1 MNPKITLIISITT
14 EKNIEQYLKNI
25 KNQLLENIEVIFVYD
40 KIDKNTNKILENFC
54 KNDSAYLKI
63 ISEKNR
69 SHGFLKN
76 KSLNIAQGDFITFID
91 STDDIDF
98 NFMEKLYKKAKN
110 EDLDLLISVSY
121 EKIKDYSL
129 SKNMCENVF
138 NFQDMNKSIF
148 YLSDTLKGNLYRRN
162 LLDTYKIRFPT
173 MLSFEDKPFLLE
185 TFLTAK
191 HVSILLREPALNMKS
206 EYSSNEL
213 LDMIQISTLILNI
226 FKKYDMFNTYK
237 KLLLNFKIYFLKKGY
252 TKIKDKN
259 DYFNLMKEDLIN
271 LSQNKKLCDAFL
283 HELNEEN
290 LKFYKNCLKSQDFN
304 QFNLNMTFTKI
315 NEKLDEKQQ
324 KLNFINGNL
333 SKWTEKLN
341 NKENKINNL
350 KTKLDNEKKQMKIN
364 EKNQNNR
371 EITIQ
376 IKEANLKDKETR
388 ITQLQENLDNKEKKL
403 DNKIEKY
410 NNLEKELIKKESSI
424 NTKFKELETEKELLN
439 EKIKHLEDKET
450 NIIQLQEKLKVQEEK
465 IDQKYVKYIDNL
477 NKITNNL
484 EKKQKEYE
492 KIKHLEDKET
502 NIIQLQEKLKVQE
515 EKIDQKHVKY
525 IDNLNKITNNLEKKQ
540 KEYEKRLIK
549 IDEDITL
556 KKIELEQMQ
565 NNNSNKKSNT
575 PKISIIICAYNR
587 EEYLKRCLNSV
598 KNQTLKN
605 IEIICADDGSTDNTL
620 DVFRKYANK
629 DHRFK
634 FFTQKNS
641 GPGVARNKAI
651 KMATGEYIMFL
662 DSDDWIELNTCEELY
677 KKVKLNDLDILLFLM
692 KNYSE
697 ETGEYYEDSYY
708 NLTPIPDDFENKV
721 FSHEDISNIIFS
733 ISISACQKIYKRSL
747 VKKVHF
753 AEKLLF
759 EDNPFFWGVMLQAK
773 RMSLLKKHFYLRN
786 RHTSSITSEYDN
798 KYFDVIPISNK
809 VISIFKELNLVNM
822 YKYQLTNYKINYI
835 SQWYHMME
843 EKYKNTF
850 WDLMHDDFQKL
861 HEDKKIDSLMLNN
874 LNEPNKLFYLRTL
887 KSRSYVELDYL
898 EKYSD
903 EK

>member
-148 YLSDTLKGNLYRRN
+148 YLSNTLKGNLYRRN

-333 SKWTEKLN
+333 SKWSEKLN

-465 IDQKYVKYIDNL
+465 IDQKHVKYVDNL

-484 EKKQKEYE
+484 EK
-492 KIKHLEDKET
+492 
-502 NIIQLQEKLKVQE
+502 N
-515 EKIDQKHVKY
+515 
-525 IDNLNKITNNLEKKQ
+525 Q

-556 KKIELEQMQ
+556 KKIEFEQMQ

-773 RMSLLKKHFYLRN
+773 RMSLLKKHFYLRS

>member
-148 YLSDTLKGNLYRRN
+148 YLSNTLKGNLYRRN

-465 IDQKYVKYIDNL
+465 IDQK
-477 NKITNNL
+477 
-484 EKKQKEYE
+484 
-492 KIKHLEDKET
+492 
-502 NIIQLQEKLKVQE
+502 
-515 EKIDQKHVKY
+515 HVKY
-525 IDNLNKITNNLEKKQ
+525 IDNLNKITNNLEKNQ

-556 KKIELEQMQ
+556 KKIEFEQMQ

-662 DSDDWIELNTCEELY
+662 DSDDWIDLNTCEELY

-773 RMSLLKKHFYLRN
+773 RMSLLKKHFYLRS

-809 VISIFKELNLVNM
+809 VISIFKKLNLVNM

>member
-148 YLSDTLKGNLYRRN
+148 YLSNTLKGNLYRRN

-465 IDQKYVKYIDNL
+465 IDQKHVKYVDNL

-484 EKKQKEYE
+484 EK
-492 KIKHLEDKET
+492 
-502 NIIQLQEKLKVQE
+502 N
-515 EKIDQKHVKY
+515 
-525 IDNLNKITNNLEKKQ
+525 Q

-556 KKIELEQMQ
+556 KKIEFEQMQ

-773 RMSLLKKHFYLRN
+773 RMSLLKKHFYLRS

-850 WDLMHDDFQKL
+850 
-861 HEDKKIDSLMLNN
+861 
-874 LNEPNKLFYLRTL
+874 
-887 KSRSYVELDYL
+887 
-898 EKYSD
+898 
-903 EK
+903 

>member
-54 KNDSAYLKI
+54 KNDGAYLKI

-148 YLSDTLKGNLYRRN
+148 YLSNTLKGNLYRRN

-376 IKEANLKDKETR
+376 IKEANLKDKETH

-465 IDQKYVKYIDNL
+465 IDQK
-477 NKITNNL
+477 
-484 EKKQKEYE
+484 
-492 KIKHLEDKET
+492 
-502 NIIQLQEKLKVQE
+502 
-515 EKIDQKHVKY
+515 HVKY
-525 IDNLNKITNNLEKKQ
+525 IDNLNKITNNLEKNQ

-708 NLTPIPDDFENKV
+708 NLTPISDDFENKV

-773 RMSLLKKHFYLRN
+773 RMSLLKKHFYLLS

>member
-148 YLSDTLKGNLYRRN
+148 YLSNTLKGNLYRRN

-259 DYFNLMKEDLIN
+259 NYFNLMKEDLIN

-333 SKWTEKLN
+333 SKWSEKLN

-484 EKKQKEYE
+484 EK
-492 KIKHLEDKET
+492 
-502 NIIQLQEKLKVQE
+502 N
-515 EKIDQKHVKY
+515 
-525 IDNLNKITNNLEKKQ
+525 Q

-773 RMSLLKKHFYLRN
+773 RMSLLKKHFYLRS

>member
-148 YLSDTLKGNLYRRN
+148 YLSNTLKGNLYRRN

-333 SKWTEKLN
+333 SKWSEKLN

-484 EKKQKEYE
+484 EK
-492 KIKHLEDKET
+492 
-502 NIIQLQEKLKVQE
+502 N
-515 EKIDQKHVKY
+515 
-525 IDNLNKITNNLEKKQ
+525 Q

-773 RMSLLKKHFYLRN
+773 RMSLLKKHFYLRS

>member
-54 KNDSAYLKI
+54 KNDGAYLKI

-148 YLSDTLKGNLYRRN
+148 YLSNTLKGNLYRRN

-465 IDQKYVKYIDNL
+465 IDQKHVKYVDNL

-484 EKKQKEYE
+484 EK
-492 KIKHLEDKET
+492 
-502 NIIQLQEKLKVQE
+502 N
-515 EKIDQKHVKY
+515 
-525 IDNLNKITNNLEKKQ
+525 Q

-556 KKIELEQMQ
+556 KKIEFEQMQ

-662 DSDDWIELNTCEELY
+662 DSDDWIDLNTCEELY

-773 RMSLLKKHFYLRN
+773 RMSLLKKHFYLRS

>member
-91 STDDIDF
+91 STDNIDF

-148 YLSDTLKGNLYRRN
+148 YLSNTLKGNLYRRN

-333 SKWTEKLN
+333 SKWSEKLN

-371 EITIQ
+371 EINIQ

-439 EKIKHLEDKET
+439 EKIKHLEDKE
-450 NIIQLQEKLKVQEEK
+450 N
-465 IDQKYVKYIDNL
+465 
-477 NKITNNL
+477 
-484 EKKQKEYE
+484 
-492 KIKHLEDKET
+492 

-525 IDNLNKITNNLEKKQ
+525 IDNLNKITNNLEKNQ

-773 RMSLLKKHFYLRN
+773 RMSLLKKHFYLRS

>member
-98 NFMEKLYKKAKN
+98 NFMEKIYKKAKN

-148 YLSDTLKGNLYRRN
+148 YLSNTLKGNLYRRN

-333 SKWTEKLN
+333 SKWSEKLN

-350 KTKLDNEKKQMKIN
+350 KTKMDNEKKQMKIN

-465 IDQKYVKYIDNL
+465 IDQK
-477 NKITNNL
+477 
-484 EKKQKEYE
+484 
-492 KIKHLEDKET
+492 
-502 NIIQLQEKLKVQE
+502 
-515 EKIDQKHVKY
+515 HVKY
-525 IDNLNKITNNLEKKQ
+525 IDNLNKITNNLEKNQ

-773 RMSLLKKHFYLRN
+773 RMSLLKKHFYLRS

>member
-54 KNDSAYLKI
+54 KNDGAYLKI

-76 KSLNIAQGDFITFID
+76 KSLNIAQRDFITFID

-148 YLSDTLKGNLYRRN
+148 YLSNTLKGNLYRRN

-465 IDQKYVKYIDNL
+465 IDQK
-477 NKITNNL
+477 
-484 EKKQKEYE
+484 
-492 KIKHLEDKET
+492 
-502 NIIQLQEKLKVQE
+502 
-515 EKIDQKHVKY
+515 HVKY
-525 IDNLNKITNNLEKKQ
+525 IDNLNKITNNLEKNQ

-773 RMSLLKKHFYLRN
+773 RMSLLKKHFYLRS

>member
-91 STDDIDF
+91 STDNIDF

-148 YLSDTLKGNLYRRN
+148 YLSNTLKGNLYRRN

-465 IDQKYVKYIDNL
+465 IDQK
-477 NKITNNL
+477 
-484 EKKQKEYE
+484 
-492 KIKHLEDKET
+492 
-502 NIIQLQEKLKVQE
+502 
-515 EKIDQKHVKY
+515 HVKY
-525 IDNLNKITNNLEKKQ
+525 IDNLNKITNNLEKNQ

-773 RMSLLKKHFYLRN
+773 RMSLLKKHFYLRS

-822 YKYQLTNYKINYI
+822 YKYQLTNYKINYV

>member
-148 YLSDTLKGNLYRRN
+148 YLSNTLKGNLYRRN

-333 SKWTEKLN
+333 SKWSEKLN

-484 EKKQKEYE
+484 EK
-492 KIKHLEDKET
+492 
-502 NIIQLQEKLKVQE
+502 N
-515 EKIDQKHVKY
+515 
-525 IDNLNKITNNLEKKQ
+525 Q

-773 RMSLLKKHFYLRN
+773 RMSLLKKHFYLRS

-843 EKYKNTF
+843 EKYKNTI

>member
-148 YLSDTLKGNLYRRN
+148 YLSNTLKGNLYHRN

-259 DYFNLMKEDLIN
+259 DYFNLMKKDLIN

-315 NEKLDEKQQ
+315 NEKQQ

-333 SKWTEKLN
+333 SKWSEKLN

-465 IDQKYVKYIDNL
+465 IDQK
-477 NKITNNL
+477 
-484 EKKQKEYE
+484 
-492 KIKHLEDKET
+492 
-502 NIIQLQEKLKVQE
+502 
-515 EKIDQKHVKY
+515 HVKY
-525 IDNLNKITNNLEKKQ
+525 IDNLNKITNNLEKNQ

-773 RMSLLKKHFYLRN
+773 RMSLLKKHFYLRS

>member
-148 YLSDTLKGNLYRRN
+148 YLSNTLKGNLYRRN

-410 NNLEKELIKKESSI
+410 NNLEKKLIKKESSI

-465 IDQKYVKYIDNL
+465 IDQK
-477 NKITNNL
+477 
-484 EKKQKEYE
+484 
-492 KIKHLEDKET
+492 
-502 NIIQLQEKLKVQE
+502 
-515 EKIDQKHVKY
+515 HVKY
-525 IDNLNKITNNLEKKQ
+525 IDNLNKITNNLEKNQ

-662 DSDDWIELNTCEELY
+662 DSDDWIDLNTCEELY

-773 RMSLLKKHFYLRN
+773 RMSLLKKHFYLRS

>member
-148 YLSDTLKGNLYRRN
+148 YLSNTLKGNLYRRN

-410 NNLEKELIKKESSI
+410 NSLEKELIKKESSI

-465 IDQKYVKYIDNL
+465 IDQK
-477 NKITNNL
+477 
-484 EKKQKEYE
+484 
-492 KIKHLEDKET
+492 
-502 NIIQLQEKLKVQE
+502 
-515 EKIDQKHVKY
+515 HVKY
-525 IDNLNKITNNLEKKQ
+525 IDNLNKITNNLEKNQ
-540 KEYEKRLIK
+540 KEYEKILIK

-773 RMSLLKKHFYLRN
+773 RMSLLKKHFYLRS

>member
-54 KNDSAYLKI
+54 KNDGAYLKI

-148 YLSDTLKGNLYRRN
+148 YLSNTLKGNLYRRN

-271 LSQNKKLCDAFL
+271 LSQIKKLCDAFL

-376 IKEANLKDKETR
+376 IKEANLKDKETH

-465 IDQKYVKYIDNL
+465 IDQK
-477 NKITNNL
+477 
-484 EKKQKEYE
+484 
-492 KIKHLEDKET
+492 
-502 NIIQLQEKLKVQE
+502 
-515 EKIDQKHVKY
+515 HVKY
-525 IDNLNKITNNLEKKQ
+525 IDNLNKITNNLEKNQ

-605 IEIICADDGSTDNTL
+605 IEIICADDGSTGNTL

-773 RMSLLKKHFYLRN
+773 RMSLLKKHFYLRS

-822 YKYQLTNYKINYI
+822 YKYQLINYKINYI

>member
-76 KSLNIAQGDFITFID
+76 KSLNITQGDFITFID
-91 STDDIDF
+91 STDNIDF

-148 YLSDTLKGNLYRRN
+148 YLSNTLKGNLYRRN

-324 KLNFINGNL
+324 KINFINDNL

-424 NTKFKELETEKELLN
+424 NTKFKDLETEKELLN

-484 EKKQKEYE
+484 EK
-492 KIKHLEDKET
+492 
-502 NIIQLQEKLKVQE
+502 N
-515 EKIDQKHVKY
+515 
-525 IDNLNKITNNLEKKQ
+525 Q

-773 RMSLLKKHFYLRN
+773 RMSLLKKHFYLRS

>member
-129 SKNMCENVF
+129 SKNMCENMF

-148 YLSDTLKGNLYRRN
+148 YLSNTLKGNLYRRN

-206 EYSSNEL
+206 EYSPNEL

-290 LKFYKNCLKSQDFN
+290 LKFYKNCLKSHDFN

-324 KLNFINGNL
+324 KLNFINNNL

-350 KTKLDNEKKQMKIN
+350 KTKMDNEKKQMKKN

-376 IKEANLKDKETR
+376 IKEANLKDKERR

-465 IDQKYVKYIDNL
+465 IDQKHVKYVDNL

-484 EKKQKEYE
+484 EK
-492 KIKHLEDKET
+492 
-502 NIIQLQEKLKVQE
+502 N
-515 EKIDQKHVKY
+515 
-525 IDNLNKITNNLEKKQ
+525 Q

-773 RMSLLKKHFYLRN
+773 RMSLLKKHFYLRS

>member
-54 KNDSAYLKI
+54 KNDGAYLKI

-148 YLSDTLKGNLYRRN
+148 YLSNTLKGNLYRRN

-376 IKEANLKDKETR
+376 IKEANLKDKETH

-465 IDQKYVKYIDNL
+465 IDQK
-477 NKITNNL
+477 
-484 EKKQKEYE
+484 
-492 KIKHLEDKET
+492 
-502 NIIQLQEKLKVQE
+502 
-515 EKIDQKHVKY
+515 HVKY
-525 IDNLNKITNNLEKKQ
+525 IDNLNKITNNLEKNQ

-773 RMSLLKKHFYLRN
+773 RMSLLKKHFYLRS

>member
-148 YLSDTLKGNLYRRN
+148 YLSNTLKGNLYRRN

-324 KLNFINGNL
+324 KLNFINSNL

-341 NKENKINNL
+341 NTENKINNL

-465 IDQKYVKYIDNL
+465 IDQKYVKYVDNL

-484 EKKQKEYE
+484 EK
-492 KIKHLEDKET
+492 
-502 NIIQLQEKLKVQE
+502 N
-515 EKIDQKHVKY
+515 
-525 IDNLNKITNNLEKKQ
+525 Q

-773 RMSLLKKHFYLRN
+773 RMSLLKKHFYLRS

>member
-148 YLSDTLKGNLYRRN
+148 YLSNTLKGNLYRRN

-324 KLNFINGNL
+324 KINFINDNL

-424 NTKFKELETEKELLN
+424 NTKFKDLETEKELLN

-484 EKKQKEYE
+484 EK
-492 KIKHLEDKET
+492 
-502 NIIQLQEKLKVQE
+502 N
-515 EKIDQKHVKY
+515 
-525 IDNLNKITNNLEKKQ
+525 Q

-773 RMSLLKKHFYLRN
+773 RMSLLKKHFYLRS

>member
-54 KNDSAYLKI
+54 KNDGAYLKI

-148 YLSDTLKGNLYRRN
+148 YLSNTLKGNLYRRN

-465 IDQKYVKYIDNL
+465 IDQK
-477 NKITNNL
+477 
-484 EKKQKEYE
+484 
-492 KIKHLEDKET
+492 
-502 NIIQLQEKLKVQE
+502 
-515 EKIDQKHVKY
+515 HVKY
-525 IDNLNKITNNLEKKQ
+525 IDNLNKITNNLEKNQ

-773 RMSLLKKHFYLRN
+773 RMSLLKKHFYLRS

-887 KSRSYVELDYL
+887 KSRSYVELDQL

>member
-25 KNQLLENIEVIFVYD
+25 KNQLLEKIEVIFVYD

-148 YLSDTLKGNLYRRN
+148 YLSNTLKGNLYRRN

-376 IKEANLKDKETR
+376 IKEANLKDKETH

-465 IDQKYVKYIDNL
+465 IDQK
-477 NKITNNL
+477 
-484 EKKQKEYE
+484 
-492 KIKHLEDKET
+492 
-502 NIIQLQEKLKVQE
+502 
-515 EKIDQKHVKY
+515 HVKY
-525 IDNLNKITNNLEKKQ
+525 IDNLNKITNNLEKNQ

-708 NLTPIPDDFENKV
+708 NLTPISDDFENKV

-773 RMSLLKKHFYLRN
+773 RMSLLKKHFYLRS

>member
-98 NFMEKLYKKAKN
+98 NFMEKIYKKAKN

-121 EKIKDYSL
+121 EKINDYSL

-148 YLSDTLKGNLYRRN
+148 YLSNTLKGNLYRRN

-315 NEKLDEKQQ
+315 NEKLDEKQR

-376 IKEANLKDKETR
+376 IKEANLKYKETH

-484 EKKQKEYE
+484 EK
-492 KIKHLEDKET
+492 
-502 NIIQLQEKLKVQE
+502 N
-515 EKIDQKHVKY
+515 
-525 IDNLNKITNNLEKKQ
+525 Q

-773 RMSLLKKHFYLRN
+773 RMSLLKKHFYLRS

>member
-91 STDDIDF
+91 STDNIDF

-148 YLSDTLKGNLYRRN
+148 YLSNTLKGNLYRRN

-465 IDQKYVKYIDNL
+465 IDQK
-477 NKITNNL
+477 
-484 EKKQKEYE
+484 
-492 KIKHLEDKET
+492 
-502 NIIQLQEKLKVQE
+502 
-515 EKIDQKHVKY
+515 HVKY
-525 IDNLNKITNNLEKKQ
+525 IDNLNKITNNLEKNQ

-773 RMSLLKKHFYLRN
+773 RMSLLKKHFYLRS

>member
-148 YLSDTLKGNLYRRN
+148 YLSNTLKGNLYRRN

-333 SKWTEKLN
+333 SKWSEKLN

-424 NTKFKELETEKELLN
+424 NTKFKDLETEKELLN

-484 EKKQKEYE
+484 EK
-492 KIKHLEDKET
+492 
-502 NIIQLQEKLKVQE
+502 N
-515 EKIDQKHVKY
+515 
-525 IDNLNKITNNLEKKQ
+525 Q

-773 RMSLLKKHFYLRN
+773 RMSLLKKHFYLRS

>member
-148 YLSDTLKGNLYRRN
+148 YLSNTLKGNLYRRN

-465 IDQKYVKYIDNL
+465 IDQK
-477 NKITNNL
+477 
-484 EKKQKEYE
+484 
-492 KIKHLEDKET
+492 
-502 NIIQLQEKLKVQE
+502 
-515 EKIDQKHVKY
+515 HVKY
-525 IDNLNKITNNLEKKQ
+525 IDNLNKITNNLEKNQ

-773 RMSLLKKHFYLRN
+773 RMSLLKKHFYLRS

-822 YKYQLTNYKINYI
+822 YKYQLTNYKINYV

>member
-54 KNDSAYLKI
+54 KNDGAYLKI

-148 YLSDTLKGNLYRRN
+148 YLSNTLKGNLYRRN

-333 SKWTEKLN
+333 SKWSEKLN

-465 IDQKYVKYIDNL
+465 IDQK
-477 NKITNNL
+477 
-484 EKKQKEYE
+484 
-492 KIKHLEDKET
+492 
-502 NIIQLQEKLKVQE
+502 
-515 EKIDQKHVKY
+515 HVKY
-525 IDNLNKITNNLEKKQ
+525 IDNLNKITNNLEKNQ

-773 RMSLLKKHFYLRN
+773 RMSLLKKHFYLRS

-898 EKYSD
+898 EKYSE

>member
-148 YLSDTLKGNLYRRN
+148 YLSNTLKGNLYRRN

-388 ITQLQENLDNKEKKL
+388 ITQLQENLDNK
-403 DNKIEKY
+403 IEKY

-465 IDQKYVKYIDNL
+465 IDQKHVKYVDNL

-484 EKKQKEYE
+484 EK
-492 KIKHLEDKET
+492 
-502 NIIQLQEKLKVQE
+502 N
-515 EKIDQKHVKY
+515 
-525 IDNLNKITNNLEKKQ
+525 Q

-556 KKIELEQMQ
+556 KKIEFEQMQ

-773 RMSLLKKHFYLRN
+773 RMSLLKKHFYLRS

>member
-69 SHGFLKN
+69 SYGFLKN

-148 YLSDTLKGNLYRRN
+148 YLSNTLKGNLYRRN

-350 KTKLDNEKKQMKIN
+350 KTKMDNEKKQMKIN

-484 EKKQKEYE
+484 EK
-492 KIKHLEDKET
+492 
-502 NIIQLQEKLKVQE
+502 N
-515 EKIDQKHVKY
+515 
-525 IDNLNKITNNLEKKQ
+525 Q

-773 RMSLLKKHFYLRN
+773 RMSLLKKHFYLRS

-822 YKYQLTNYKINYI
+822 YKYQLTNYKINYV

>member
-148 YLSDTLKGNLYRRN
+148 YLSNTLKGNLYRRN

-259 DYFNLMKEDLIN
+259 DYFNLMKEDIIN

-333 SKWTEKLN
+333 SKWSEKLN

-484 EKKQKEYE
+484 EK
-492 KIKHLEDKET
+492 
-502 NIIQLQEKLKVQE
+502 N
-515 EKIDQKHVKY
+515 
-525 IDNLNKITNNLEKKQ
+525 Q

-773 RMSLLKKHFYLRN
+773 RMSLLKKHFYLRS

>member
-98 NFMEKLYKKAKN
+98 NFMEKIYKKAKN

-148 YLSDTLKGNLYRRN
+148 YLSNTLKGNLYRRN

-424 NTKFKELETEKELLN
+424 NTKFKDLETEKELLN

-484 EKKQKEYE
+484 EK
-492 KIKHLEDKET
+492 
-502 NIIQLQEKLKVQE
+502 N
-515 EKIDQKHVKY
+515 
-525 IDNLNKITNNLEKKQ
+525 Q

-773 RMSLLKKHFYLRN
+773 RMSLLKKHFYLRS

>member
-25 KNQLLENIEVIFVYD
+25 KNQILENIEVIFVYD

-91 STDDIDF
+91 STDNIDF

-148 YLSDTLKGNLYRRN
+148 YLSNTLKGNLYRRN

-324 KLNFINGNL
+324 KLNFINDNL

-350 KTKLDNEKKQMKIN
+350 KTKMDNEKKQMKIN

-376 IKEANLKDKETR
+376 IKEANLKYKETH

-424 NTKFKELETEKELLN
+424 NTKFKDLETEKELLN
-439 EKIKHLEDKET
+439 
-450 NIIQLQEKLKVQEEK
+450 
-465 IDQKYVKYIDNL
+465 
-477 NKITNNL
+477 
-484 EKKQKEYE
+484 E

-525 IDNLNKITNNLEKKQ
+525 IDNLNKITNNLEKNQ

-662 DSDDWIELNTCEELY
+662 DSDDWIDLNTCEELY

-773 RMSLLKKHFYLRN
+773 RMSLLKKHFYLRS

>member
-1 MNPKITLIISITT
+1 MNPKITIIISITT

-148 YLSDTLKGNLYRRN
+148 YLSNTLKGNLYHRN

-465 IDQKYVKYIDNL
+465 IDQK
-477 NKITNNL
+477 
-484 EKKQKEYE
+484 
-492 KIKHLEDKET
+492 
-502 NIIQLQEKLKVQE
+502 
-515 EKIDQKHVKY
+515 HVKY
-525 IDNLNKITNNLEKKQ
+525 IDNLNKITNNLEKNQ

-773 RMSLLKKHFYLRN
+773 RMSLLKKHFYLRS

-850 WDLMHDDFQKL
+850 WDLMHGDFQKL

>member
-91 STDDIDF
+91 STDNIDF

-148 YLSDTLKGNLYRRN
+148 YLSNTLKGNLYRRN

-333 SKWTEKLN
+333 SKWSEKLN

-439 EKIKHLEDKET
+439 EKIKHLEDKE
-450 NIIQLQEKLKVQEEK
+450 N
-465 IDQKYVKYIDNL
+465 
-477 NKITNNL
+477 
-484 EKKQKEYE
+484 
-492 KIKHLEDKET
+492 

-525 IDNLNKITNNLEKKQ
+525 IDNLNKITNNLEKNQ

-773 RMSLLKKHFYLRN
+773 RMSLLKKHFYLRS

>member
-54 KNDSAYLKI
+54 KNDGAYLKI

-148 YLSDTLKGNLYRRN
+148 YLSNTLKGNLYRRN

-371 EITIQ
+371 EIIIQ

-465 IDQKYVKYIDNL
+465 IDQK
-477 NKITNNL
+477 
-484 EKKQKEYE
+484 
-492 KIKHLEDKET
+492 
-502 NIIQLQEKLKVQE
+502 
-515 EKIDQKHVKY
+515 HVKY
-525 IDNLNKITNNLEKKQ
+525 IDNLNKITNNLEKNQ

-773 RMSLLKKHFYLRN
+773 RMSLLKKHFYLRS

>member
-129 SKNMCENVF
+129 SKNMCENMF

-148 YLSDTLKGNLYRRN
+148 YLSNTLKGNLYRRN

-206 EYSSNEL
+206 EYSPNEL

-290 LKFYKNCLKSQDFN
+290 LKFYKNCLKSHDFN

-350 KTKLDNEKKQMKIN
+350 KTKMDNEKKQMKKN

-376 IKEANLKDKETR
+376 IKEANLKDKERR

-424 NTKFKELETEKELLN
+424 NTKFKDLETEKELLN

-465 IDQKYVKYIDNL
+465 IDQKHVKYVDNL

-484 EKKQKEYE
+484 EK
-492 KIKHLEDKET
+492 
-502 NIIQLQEKLKVQE
+502 N
-515 EKIDQKHVKY
+515 
-525 IDNLNKITNNLEKKQ
+525 Q

-773 RMSLLKKHFYLRN
+773 RMSLLKKHFYLRS

-903 EK
+903 KK

>member
-148 YLSDTLKGNLYRRN
+148 YLSNTLKGNLYHRN

-259 DYFNLMKEDLIN
+259 DYFNLMKKDLIN

-333 SKWTEKLN
+333 SKWSEKLN

-465 IDQKYVKYIDNL
+465 IDQK
-477 NKITNNL
+477 
-484 EKKQKEYE
+484 
-492 KIKHLEDKET
+492 
-502 NIIQLQEKLKVQE
+502 
-515 EKIDQKHVKY
+515 HVKY
-525 IDNLNKITNNLEKKQ
+525 IDNLNKITNNLEKNQ

-773 RMSLLKKHFYLRN
+773 RMSLLKKHFYLRS

>member
-129 SKNMCENVF
+129 SKNMCENMF

-148 YLSDTLKGNLYRRN
+148 YLSNTLKGNLYRRN

-206 EYSSNEL
+206 EYSPNEL

-290 LKFYKNCLKSQDFN
+290 LKFYKNCLKSHDFN

-350 KTKLDNEKKQMKIN
+350 KTKMDNEKKQMKKN

-376 IKEANLKDKETR
+376 IKEANLKDKERR

-465 IDQKYVKYIDNL
+465 IDQKHVKYVDNL

-484 EKKQKEYE
+484 EK
-492 KIKHLEDKET
+492 
-502 NIIQLQEKLKVQE
+502 N
-515 EKIDQKHVKY
+515 
-525 IDNLNKITNNLEKKQ
+525 Q

-662 DSDDWIELNTCEELY
+662 DSDDWIELNTCEDLY

-747 VKKVHF
+747 VKKAHF

-773 RMSLLKKHFYLRN
+773 RMSLLKKHFYLRS

-903 EK
+903 KK

>member
-148 YLSDTLKGNLYRRN
+148 YLSNTLKGNLYRRN

-424 NTKFKELETEKELLN
+424 NTKFKELETEKKLLN
-439 EKIKHLEDKET
+439 
-450 NIIQLQEKLKVQEEK
+450 
-465 IDQKYVKYIDNL
+465 
-477 NKITNNL
+477 
-484 EKKQKEYE
+484 E

-525 IDNLNKITNNLEKKQ
+525 IDNLNKITNNLEKNQ

-556 KKIELEQMQ
+556 KKIEFEQMQ

-662 DSDDWIELNTCEELY
+662 DSDDWIDLNTCEELY

-773 RMSLLKKHFYLRN
+773 RMSLLKKHFYLRS

-809 VISIFKELNLVNM
+809 VISIFKKLNLVNM